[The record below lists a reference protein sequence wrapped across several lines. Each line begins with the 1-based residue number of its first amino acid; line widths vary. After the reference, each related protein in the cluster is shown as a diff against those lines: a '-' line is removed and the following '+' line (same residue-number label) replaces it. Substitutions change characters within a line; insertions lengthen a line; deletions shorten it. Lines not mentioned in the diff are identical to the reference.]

1 MCRGWTLN
9 TQLRIQPRKGRRAER
24 EKRRAEREGKEGQ
37 KGRKEGQKG
46 GKRRAEVEEGRGKGR
61 AVQGIGPL

>member
-24 EKRRAEREGKEGQ
+24 EKRRAE
-37 KGRKEGQKG
+37 
-46 GKRRAEVEEGRGKGR
+46 VEEGRGKGR